1 MEAYDFT
8 QILELAKDDD
18 TFVKAFVDQSAL
30 DLAAYL
36 SSIKE
41 GVEAKN
47 IHWLHF
53 IHHKSKTLFDMLNE
67 QRVSRTIWSI
77 YSMALQGQWEM
88 ESELDFL
95 ESEINGLIKQIKSE
109 LKTQEV

>member
-1 MEAYDFT
+1 MVAYDFT
-8 QILELAKDDD
+8 GVLELAKED
-18 TFVKAFVDQSAL
+18 KAFIKTFVDQTAQ

-47 IHWLHF
+47 IYWLRF
-53 IHHKSKTLFDMLNE
+53 IHHKSKTLFDLLNE
-67 QRVSRTIWSI
+67 RRVSRTISAI
-77 YSMALQGQWEM
+77 YSTALQGQWEM

-95 ESEINGLIKQIKSE
+95 ETEVNGLIRKIK
-109 LKTQEV
+109 T